1 MNTIISKNR
10 RGGGKS
16 VSFLLSVLGG
26 AHFVATAALSVLLLC
41 ASAYMPLMAAD
52 WTVDG
57 VDYTALKSLK
67 GANSGY
73 VVTGIT
79 PLCTDIVK
87 MKFQPVAAV
96 GALFCARNAS
106 ASGMFTCY
114 HSSTDGSIRIDR
126 GAVSSSNQKT
136 SNSKVSTGNDYLLT
150 ADYGKKTATIVLSG
164 GGVDLFGKAL
174 GGADT
179 YTVGSTLALLAM
191 HSNHKSYS
199 SYGTDYIYYF
209 ELYDSSGNLKHCLL
223 PAKRDSDSVYG
234 FYDTRTGTFYP
245 QSGGALTAAERT
257 VKVTDTCKKWTG
269 RGDGVSMSDGANW
282 EGGVAPQAGDN
293 LDFTLAPPLAEI
305 NADISGV
312 TFGKLWID
320 DGDIPTFTGS
330 MTVSDCNDRRARS
343 IPAII
348 LPADDYTWNGNGSNW
363 GDTGA
368 WTLDNTPANWADGN
382 NAIFNTANAAATLV
396 ADVEANSIAFNADAA
411 IVGSSTLTVPTVS
424 VASGFSAVISAPT
437 DYGLAK
443 SGAGTLTLGASRSAA
458 TTLSEGSLV
467 MTGSGTTLDWSQFTF
482 GTDPLKPVKL
492 RFEDGAALAAIPSSW
507 YVGNVPGVTATL
519 VKDGGEWNAPQDL
532 VVGTQPDATTTFIHK
547 GGTLSVDRYFL
558 LGRDASANLTTL
570 EISGGKVSSTETGG
584 GCFMQIGILSDAR
597 VVVRNGA
604 EFSVAD
610 RLVIGGEVN
619 SAANGTLDIE
629 GGTVTV
635 ADDLLFGYNGTWS
648 GKGTVNLG
656 TDGIFQLHQVR
667 FVAGAGYG
675 NTFNFNGGT
684 LKARSATT
692 TFIKASDKLTVNV
705 LADGGTIDNNGVN
718 ISIQENFSGPGT
730 LNLIGSGTTTFAAGV
745 GAEGGVSVAGGTTLA
760 LDGGSQS
767 SFGVL
772 TLEAGSKLDI
782 AAPASDVAAFAATK
796 LNLPAEGAVKLTKS
810 GGAFGEGVYAICR
823 NSDVTVAEV
832 EERFDFDITDM
843 RVASWS
849 KVDDLLVLTV
859 KVIERTWIAE
869 AGESFSWSEGWGEN
883 GWSDGVDAI
892 FETAGA
898 IASVDDDVAA
908 NSVKFK
914 ENAAINGEST
924 LTPNIVHVA
933 EGKEAVINAPTAGA
947 LEKTGAGILT
957 LASSRADQ
965 TTLSEGTLAL
975 SGTASLDW
983 SKFTFGTDSA
993 KPVRLDF
1000 GPEATVSGIGASA
1013 TWNVGDRA
1021 AITSVLFKDGGN
1033 WTNKHFAVG
1042 RASGAV
1048 TTFINAGGDMIAE
1061 SYFMIGHDGAS
1072 ASTLVVSGGTVG
1084 STSSSSM
1091 QVIVGNTSEG
1101 TLVVTNSGVLSAK
1114 LSLSV
1119 AHNANGT
1126 VNVSD
1131 GGFVHSGG
1139 DIVFHYG
1146 NANGCGVINLG
1157 RGGVIE
1163 AGRAYSYRSGK
1174 ASFNFDGGTYR
1185 QIGNKDFFSANDT
1198 SSAIDVTVSENGGML
1213 DNNGFTVGLPRTIT
1227 GAGGMTLSGSGT
1239 TTVSADQSYTGTTT
1253 VSNETTL
1260 SISGGVTFAGPV
1272 VFEAG
1277 AAFDIA
1283 SATPGVASIAAASL
1297 AFPDSDT
1304 VTVPLTFNGGAFP
1317 EGIYTVCSAPGLTAA
1332 DGGKFS
1338 FSTENDL
1345 ASSWSVEDGTLVL
1358 TVGIVDPN
1366 AWTGRGGDGRMS
1378 TPGNWGG
1385 NAVPAAG
1392 ADIDLSG
1399 ISADTTLIADADRT
1413 FGAVKMGSGVIT
1425 FTNSFAATSFSD
1437 TSKVAVSANSTVTIE
1452 GDLEF
1457 GTNVTSYICYSVA
1470 EGGTFAVTGNIITT
1484 EEQIGTLVPCVET
1497 VNEGVISTKGL
1508 INNANSDD
1516 HFALARAM
1524 ANALVKWRI
1533 GEDGISGS
1541 KRFFMGDRSGVHVMI
1556 TATTN
1561 FTISTGFVVYRHL
1574 TLDTAG
1580 YEITLGTDTSA
1591 KSGGILG
1598 GSANGLTTVTGT
1610 GRVVINY
1617 NVNDLSNLA
1626 SSRINAFTVATGATL
1641 ALMSGSNLGTGLL
1654 SVEDGGALEV
1664 AESGAVAL
1672 GGDLILNDGATL
1684 AFNWTK
1690 RAVAP
1695 QIAIAEG
1702 KTLTVNGEVKVKI
1715 PENSKWPT
1723 AGEKILTTCGGF
1735 TADKVSLVAGAPKW
1749 VHGLSVNADGNIVL
1763 DVKPMGTRVIV

>member
-1 MNTIISKNR
+1 
-10 RGGGKS
+10 
-16 VSFLLSVLGG
+16 
-26 AHFVATAALSVLLLC
+26 
-41 ASAYMPLMAAD
+41 
-52 WTVDG
+52 
-57 VDYTALKSLK
+57 
-67 GANSGY
+67 
-73 VVTGIT
+73 
-79 PLCTDIVK
+79 

-96 GALFCARNAS
+96 GALFCARDAS

-114 HSSTDGSIRIDR
+114 HSSNDGSIRIDR
-126 GAVSSSNQKT
+126 GTKKLSNQTT

-150 ADYGKKTATIVLSG
+150 ADYGNKTATIVLSG

-174 GGADT
+174 GGANT
-179 YTVGSTLALLAM
+179 YTVGSTLALFAM

-199 SYGTDYIYYF
+199 SFGTDHIYYF

-223 PAKRDSDSVYG
+223 PAQRNTDSVYG
-234 FYDTRTGTFYP
+234 FYDTRTEKFYP
-245 QSGGALTAAERT
+245 QSGGALTAAGRI

-282 EGGVAPQAGDN
+282 EGGVVPIDGDN
-293 LDFTLAPPLAEI
+293 LDFTLAAPLAEI
-305 NADISGV
+305 KADIEGV

-330 MTVSDCNDRRARS
+330 LTVSGCNNSAKVAGNTS
-343 IPAII
+343 VVFLAGN
-348 LPADDYTWNGNGSNW
+348 YTWRGTETNW
-363 GDTGA
+363 GDADA
-368 WTLDNTPANWADGN
+368 WTLDNAAATWADNN
-382 NAIFNTANAAATLV
+382 NAIFNTVDATATLTV
-396 ADVEANSIAFNADAA
+396 DATANSLAFNQNATVAVA
-411 IVGSSTLTVPTVS
+411 GSATLTVPSVVVAADVS
-424 VASGFSAVISAPT
+424 ATISAPT
-437 DYGLAK
+437 AGALTK
-443 SGAGTLTLGASRSAA
+443 TGAGTLTLTENRTDAA
-458 TTLSEGSLV
+458 TTLSQGTLA
-467 MTGSGTTLDWSQFTF
+467 MSGGETKLDWSKFTF
-482 GTDPLKPVKL
+482 GTDHTKSVALHFKN
-492 RFEDGAALAAIPSSW
+492 GATLTGIPSSW

-519 VKDGGEWNAPQDL
+519 VKDGGEWKAPQDL

-584 GCFMQIGILSDAR
+584 GCFMQIGTLSDAR

-656 TDGIFQLHQVR
+656 TDGILQLRQVR
-667 FVAGAGYG
+667 FIAGDGDG
-675 NTFNFNGGT
+675 NTFNFDGGT

-692 TFIKASDKLTVNV
+692 EFIKASDKLTVNV
-705 LADGGTIDNNGVN
+705 SENGGTIDNNGLGITIRESFN
-718 ISIQENFSGPGT
+718 GPGT
-730 LNLIGSGTTTFAAGV
+730 INLTGSGATTFAAGV

-869 AGESFSWSEGWGEN
+869 AGESFPWSEGWGEN

-898 IASVDDDVAA
+898 IANVDDDVAA

-933 EGKEAVINAPTAGA
+933 EGKEATINAPTAGA
-947 LEKTGAGILT
+947 LTKTGAGTLT
-957 LASSRADQ
+957 LTKNRTDAA

-983 SKFTFGTDSA
+983 SKFTFGTDPA
-993 KPVRLDF
+993 KPVKLDF

-1021 AITSVLFKDGGN
+1021 AITSVLFKAGGN

-1048 TTFINAGGDMIAE
+1048 TTFINAGGDMMAE

-1101 TLVVTNSGVLSAK
+1101 TLVVTNSGVVSAK

-1163 AGRAYSYRSGK
+1163 AGLAYSYRSGL

-1185 QIGNKDFFSANDT
+1185 QIGNKNFFSANDT
-1198 SSAIDVTVSENGGML
+1198 GGAIDVTVSENGGTL

-1227 GAGGMTLSGSGT
+1227 GEGGMTLSGSGT

-1260 SISGGVTFAGPV
+1260 SIPGGVTFAGPV
-1272 VFEAG
+1272 VFETG

-1283 SATPGVASIAAASL
+1283 SATPGVASMAAASL
-1297 AFPDSDT
+1297 AFPAT
-1304 VTVPLTFNGGAFP
+1304 GTVPLTFNGGAFA
-1317 EGIYTVCSAPGLTAA
+1317 EGIYTVCSAPGLEAA
-1332 DGGKFS
+1332 DGEKFS
-1338 FSTENDL
+1338 LATEDGIGY
-1345 ASSWSVEDGTLVL
+1345 SWSVEDDTLVL
-1358 TVGIVDPN
+1358 TVGYVDPN
-1366 AWTGRGGDGRMS
+1366 VWTGRGGDGRMS

-1399 ISADTTLIADADRT
+1399 ISADTTIIADAGRT
-1413 FGAVKMGSGVIT
+1413 FGAVTMGSGVVT
-1425 FTNSFAATSFSD
+1425 FTNSFAAASFSD
-1437 TSKVAVSANSTVTIE
+1437 TSKIAVGADSTVTIE
-1452 GDLEF
+1452 GDLVF
-1457 GTNVTSYICYSVA
+1457 SWPDASAHPICNNVA
-1470 EGGTFAVTGNIITT
+1470 AGGVFRVTGSIIADSANRGY
-1484 EEQIGTLVPCVET
+1484 IVPCPGSIAGT
-1497 VNEGVISTKGL
+1497 IAAGGLVNNSR
-1508 INNANSDD
+1508 NSDD
-1516 HFALARAM
+1516 AFR
-1524 ANALVKWRI
+1524 LVRGKDGSSVNWEI
-1533 GEDGISGS
+1533 GAAGISGA
-1541 KRFFMGDRSGVHVMI
+1541 KRFVVSDAGGSY
-1556 TATTN
+1556 ATIKAAAN
-1561 FTISTGFVVYRHL
+1561 FTVSATIVQYRSL

-1580 YEITLGTDTSA
+1580 YTITLDANTPVKA
-1591 KSGGILG
+1591 GGILPAS
-1598 GSANGLTTVTGT
+1598 SAGLTTIAGS
-1610 GRVVINY
+1610 GAVVANY
-1617 NVNDLSNLA
+1617 DVDVLSTLA
-1626 SSRINAFTVATGATL
+1626 GSKVGKFTVANGATL
-1641 ALMSGSNLGTGLL
+1641 ALKPGSNLGTGPLT
-1654 SVEDGGALEV
+1654 VEVGGALKV
-1664 AESGAVAL
+1664 AESGAVTL
-1672 GGDLILNDGATL
+1672 GGDLILKNGATL
-1684 AFNWTK
+1684 TFNFTK
-1690 RAVAP
+1690 RTATP
-1695 QIAIAEG
+1695 QMSIAEG
-1702 KTLTVNGEVKVKI
+1702 KTLTVEGEVKVKI
-1715 PENSKWPT
+1715 PADSKWPT
-1723 AGEKILTTCGGF
+1723 AGEKVLTTCGGF
-1735 TADKVSLVAGAPKW
+1735 TAEKVALVGDAPKW
-1749 VHGLSVNADGNIVL
+1749 VRSLSVNADGNIVL
-1763 DVKPMGTRVIV
+1763 DVKPMGTNVIVR